1 MHSLVRAYSNIDRA
15 CLSADYMHFL
25 IENTC
30 STSNIYVLYH
40 RAYVLYLRTFVLY
53 IQHIRAMSSFIRAL
67 ASNIRALHPT
77 YVLHH
82 RPFVLYHRSDVLCC
96 HYTTC
101 SVTVKTLSR
110 LFTRVGDRVADGRF
124 VLFQTRV
131 SCCRCSIC
139 NSYNTTHNTTL
150 YYKVIPVTST

>member
-1 MHSLVRAYSNIDRA
+1 
-15 CLSADYMHFL
+15 MHFL

-30 STSNIYVLYH
+30 STSNIRAVSSSIRAISSNIRALHPTYVLYH

-53 IQHIRAMSSFIRAL
+53 IQHIRVMSSFIRAL

-77 YVLHH
+77 YVLHL
-82 RPFVLYHRSDVLCC
+82 RTFVLYHRSDVLCC

-139 NSYNTTHNTTL
+139 NSYNTTHNTIL